1 VSSSSSLPCDTYDEL
16 MVQPAPAVRHA
27 ARIVQ
32 LLADHPRSEF
42 TLSEIAR
49 TVVLN
54 KTSCLSIL
62 GALVESGSV
71 VKHQATLRYAIGP
84 AHLGLGAAASQRYDF
99 LEVARVE
106 LDRLCEPEGLYWNVG
121 TLSGTEMIV
130 LAASDPRPIS
140 LGFGP
145 GNRFSLTPPFGFIYV
160 SWSAPEVVEA
170 WLKQAVPDGDPAQLA
185 NYREAIQMTRQRG
198 YSVGIR
204 SAKQARLLSHL
215 DDLRRHPDQPELID
229 RVDDLLG
236 DLELGEF
243 VLSEIEPDR
252 LYEVSFLSV
261 PILDDLGSVVS
272 AATVGGYPRALSG
285 GQLEGRCTAL
295 AFVARRIAS
304 ALHQGD
310 VRPPGLSPGTAVGY
324 A

>member
-1 VSSSSSLPCDTYDEL
+1 

-32 LLADHPRSEF
+32 LLADKPRSEF

-49 TVVLN
+49 FVTLN

-71 VKHQATLRYAIGP
+71 VKHPATLRYAIGP

-106 LDRLCEPEGLYWNVG
+106 LDRLCVDQGLYWNVG

-130 LAASDPRPIS
+130 LAASDPRPPS

-145 GNRFSLTPPFGFIYV
+145 GNRFSLTPPFGLVYV
-160 SWSAPEVVEA
+160 SWSAPKVVDA
-170 WLKQAVPDGDPAQLA
+170 WLERTVPNGDRSQLGS
-185 NYREAIQMTRQRG
+185 YRRAIDTTRRCG
-198 YSVGIR
+198 YSVGVR

-215 DDLRRHPDQPELID
+215 EDLRRHPEEPELIE
-229 RVDDLLG
+229 VAEDLLHN
-236 DLELGEF
+236 LAFGEF
-243 VLSEIEPDR
+243 VLTTIEPDGV
-252 LYEVSFLSV
+252 YDVSFLSV
-261 PILDDLGSVVS
+261 PVLDEDGSVFA
-272 AATVGGYPRALSG
+272 AATIGGFPLALSG
-285 GQLEGRCTAL
+285 LQLEKKGSAL
-295 AFVARRIAS
+295 KEAARRIAS
-304 ALHQGD
+304 ALPTREA
-310 VRPPGLSPGTAVGY
+310 RP
-324 A
+324 